1 MYIKATSSIEDVL
14 RVVEE
19 KSIEFI
25 RIEFLDYSN
34 VTRARTI
41 RKKNLRDAMEK
52 GVNFSTAIMSFD
64 VFDTYIPDPMYGA
77 EDGDF
82 FALPDPQTFAILPHR
97 KNTARMLCDLV
108 DLNGNPWG
116 GCPRGALKRLLNKVE
131 ELLGGKLHMAYEQEA
146 YLLKDEEGTRIAA
159 DQSHCFSTIGVD
171 IQEEFVQDFVFSLE
185 KMGVV
190 TEQISSE
197 YGPGQLEVN
206 LKYANALKATDDQVT
221 FSHLFKQI
229 ARDHDMI
236 GTLMPKPFEH
246 LAGSGLH
253 THISLFDDRGE
264 NLFKDIADPRGLE
277 MSIDAYYFIGG
288 LLKHGKSLVAIGAPS
303 FNSYKRMQPG
313 SWAPAHVCYG
323 AANRSV
329 LVRIPEKRRD
339 RRFEF
344 RGADG
349 TCNPYLLSTCLIAA
363 GLDGIQNKI
372 DPGDPIDED
381 VSLMDDFELKAKGI
395 SWVPRTLNEAL
406 DSLSEDT
413 ILADTIGRDIWKE
426 FIKVK
431 RNEWDKFCQHVTNKE
446 LMLYSEM
453 Y

>member
-1 MYIKATSSIEDVL
+1 MVKTETSNIEAVL
-14 RVVEE
+14 KKVEE
-19 KSIEFI
+19 NNIEFI

-34 VTRARTI
+34 VTRGRTI
-41 RKKNLRDAMEK
+41 RKNSLRDAMEK

-64 VFDTYIPDPMYGA
+64 VFDTYVPNPMYGA

-82 FALPDPQTFAILPHR
+82 FALPDPNTFAILPHR

-108 DLNGNPWG
+108 DENGNPWN
-116 GCPRGALKRLLNKVE
+116 GCPRSTLKRLLTKVE
-131 ELLGGKLHMAYEQEA
+131 QVLGGKLHMAYEQEA
-146 YLLKDEEGTRIAA
+146 YLLKEEEGTRISA
-159 DQSHCFSTIGVD
+159 DQSHCFSTVGVD
-171 IQEEFVQDFVFSLE
+171 VQEDFVQDFVFALE

-206 LKYANALKATDDQVT
+206 LRYANALKATDDQVT

-229 ARDHDMI
+229 ASDHDMI
-236 GTLMPKPFEH
+236 GTLMPKPFGH

-253 THISLFDDRGE
+253 THISLFNENGE
-264 NLFKDIADPRGLE
+264 NLFKDVTDQRGLD
-277 MSIDAYYFIGG
+277 MSEDAYYFIGG

-303 FNSYKRMQPG
+303 YNSYKRMQPG
-313 SWAPAHVCYG
+313 SWAPAHICYG
-323 AANRSV
+323 DGNRSV

-363 GLDGIQNKI
+363 GLDGIQHKI
-372 DPGDPIDED
+372 DPGDPIGED
-381 VSLMDDFELKAKGI
+381 VSLMDEFELKEKGI
-395 SWVPRTLNEAL
+395 EWVPRTLNDAL

-413 ILADTIGRDIWKE
+413 ILADTIGRDIWSE

-431 RNEWDKFCQHVTNKE
+431 RNEWNKFCQYVTDKE
-446 LMLYSEM
+446 LRIYSDM

>member
-1 MYIKATSSIEDVL
+1 MDTTRCLEIENIL
-14 RVVEE
+14 KLVEE
-19 KSIEFI
+19 NNIEFI
-25 RIEFLDYSN
+25 RVEFLDYSN
-34 VTRARTI
+34 VTRGRTI
-41 RKKNLRDAMEK
+41 RKSNLREAMEK

-108 DLNGNPWG
+108 DENGNLWK

-131 ELLGGKLHMAYEQEA
+131 QVLGGTLHMAYEQEA
-146 YLLKDEEGTRIAA
+146 YLLKEVDGNRVTA
-159 DQSHCFSTIGVD
+159 DNSHCFSSVGVD
-171 IQEEFVQDFVFSLE
+171 IQERFVQDFVFTLE
-185 KMGVV
+185 EMGVT

-197 YGPGQLEVN
+197 YGPGQLEIN
-206 LKYANALKATDDQVT
+206 LKYTNALKATDDQVT
-221 FSHLFKQI
+221 FAHTFKQI

-236 GTLMPKPFEH
+236 GTLMPKPFSH

-253 THISLFDDRGE
+253 THISLFNEHGE
-264 NLFKDIADPRGLE
+264 NLFKEITDQKGLD
-277 MSIDAYYFIGG
+277 MSEEAYYFIGG
-288 LLKHGKSLVAIGAPS
+288 LLKHGKSLIAIGAPS
-303 FNSYKRMQPG
+303 YNSYKRMLPG
-313 SWAPAHVCYG
+313 SWAPAHICYG
-323 AANRSV
+323 TANRSV
-329 LVRIPEKRRD
+329 LVRILEKRRE

-372 DPGDPIDED
+372 DPGDPILED
-381 VSLMDDFELKAKGI
+381 VSQMDEFERKEKGI
-395 SWVPRTLNEAL
+395 EWVPRTLSDAL
-406 DSLSEDT
+406 DSLAEDT
-413 ILADTIGRDIWKE
+413 ILADTIGREIWTE

-431 RNEWDKFCQHVTNKE
+431 RNEWNKFCQYVTDNE
-446 LMLYSEM
+446 LKLYSDM